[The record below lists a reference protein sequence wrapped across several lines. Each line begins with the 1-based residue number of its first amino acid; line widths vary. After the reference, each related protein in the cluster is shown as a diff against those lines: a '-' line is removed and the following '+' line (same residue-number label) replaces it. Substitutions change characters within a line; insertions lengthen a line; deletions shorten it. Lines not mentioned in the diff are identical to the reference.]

1 MTKPLINLDGEKFQ
15 WADIDKPVCVY
26 TIYAKSEKQAY
37 KKLVKYLT
45 SVGKLSSLDDMER
58 WYEKG
63 EV

>member
-1 MTKPLINLDGEKFQ
+1 MTKPLVNLDGEKFQ
-15 WADIDKPVCVY
+15 WVDIDKPDCVY

-45 SVGKLSSLDDMER
+45 SVGKLSSLDGMGR
-58 WYEKG
+58 WYGKS

>member
-1 MTKPLINLDGEKFQ
+1 MLKWFNSWFDINRRIQ
-15 WADIDKPVCVY
+15 IDKPVCVY

-58 WYEKG
+58 WCGKG

>member
-1 MTKPLINLDGEKFQ
+1 MTKPLVNLDGEKFQ
-15 WADIDKPVCVY
+15 WVDIDKPDCVY

-45 SVGKLSSLDDMER
+45 FVGKLSSLDGMER
-58 WYEKG
+58 WYGKS